1 VQVIKNEFGFNM
13 QKNILLIDDDID
25 ELKIF
30 TDAIKE
36 VPGDFKCVFVSEPE
50 DAMDL
55 LQNFRPD
62 YIFVD
67 FNIPKTNGLE
77 FLSAIKKT
85 KDLRE
90 IPVFLYSTSI
100 TNEISKMA
108 ELLGAAGS
116 IEKTYSIA
124 MLATELKILLT
135 DGAKPNYVMLS
146 GK

>member
-1 VQVIKNEFGFNM
+1 M

-36 VPGDFKCVFVSEPE
+36 VPGDFKCVFVTDTQEALDMLHS
-50 DAMDL
+50 
-55 LQNFRPD
+55 FIPD

-67 FNIPKTNGLE
+67 FNIPKINGLD
-77 FLSAIKKT
+77 FLSAVKKT
-85 KDLRE
+85 DKLKE
-90 IPVFLYSTSI
+90 VPVFLYSTY
-100 TNEISKMA
+100 ISKEMSKIA

-116 IEKTYSIA
+116 IEKTFSIA
-124 MLATELKILLT
+124 MLASELKVLLT
-135 DGAKPNYVMLS
+135 DGARPDYVMLN

>member
-1 VQVIKNEFGFNM
+1 M

-36 VPGDFKCVFVSEPE
+36 VPGNFKCVFVTNTQEAL
-50 DAMDL
+50 DM
-55 LQNFRPD
+55 LQSFIPD

-67 FNIPKTNGLE
+67 FNIPKINGLD
-77 FLSAIKKT
+77 FLSAVKKSD
-85 KDLRE
+85 KLKE
-90 IPVFLYSTSI
+90 VPIFLYSTSI
-100 TNEISKMA
+100 SNEMSKIA

-116 IEKTYSIA
+116 IEKTFSIA
-124 MLATELKILLT
+124 MLASELKVLLT
-135 DGAKPNYVMLS
+135 DGARPNYVMLN

>member
-1 VQVIKNEFGFNM
+1 M

-36 VPGDFKCVFVSEPE
+36 VPGDFKCVFVTGTQEAL
-50 DAMDL
+50 DM
-55 LQNFRPD
+55 LQSFVPH

-67 FNIPKTNGLE
+67 FNIPKINGLD
-77 FLSAIKKT
+77 FLSSVKKSDRL
-85 KDLRE
+85 KE
-90 IPVFLYSTSI
+90 VPVFLYSTSI
-100 TNEISKMA
+100 SNEMSKIA

-116 IEKTYSIA
+116 IEKTFSIA
-124 MLATELKILLT
+124 MLASELKVLLT
-135 DGAKPNYVMLS
+135 DGARPNYVMLN

>member
-1 VQVIKNEFGFNM
+1 M

-36 VPGDFKCVFVSEPE
+36 VPGNFKCVFVSDTQE
-50 DAMDL
+50 ALNL
-55 LQNFRPD
+55 LQTFIPD

-67 FNIPKTNGLE
+67 FNIPKINGLE
-77 FLSAIKKT
+77 FLSTVKKA
-85 KDLRE
+85 DNLRE

-100 TNEISKMA
+100 SNEMSKMA

-116 IEKTYSIA
+116 IEKTFSIS
-124 MLATELKILLT
+124 MLASELKVLLT
-135 DGAKPNYVMLS
+135 DGARPNYVMLN

>member
-1 VQVIKNEFGFNM
+1 M
-13 QKNILLIDDDID
+13 HKNILLIDDDID

-36 VPGDFKCVFVSEPE
+36 VPGDFNCVFVNDTQEAL
-50 DAMDL
+50 DML
-55 LQNFRPD
+55 LKFIPD

-67 FNIPKTNGLE
+67 FNIPKINGLD
-77 FLSAIKKT
+77 FLSAVKKT
-85 KDLRE
+85 DNLRK

-100 TNEISKMA
+100 SNEMSKMA

-116 IEKTYSIA
+116 IEKTFSIA
-124 MLATELKILLT
+124 MLASELKVLLT
-135 DGAKPNYVMLS
+135 DGARPNYVMLN

>member
-1 VQVIKNEFGFNM
+1 M

-36 VPGDFKCVFVSEPE
+36 VAGDFKCVFVNDTQKALE
-50 DAMDL
+50 M
-55 LQNFRPD
+55 LQSFIPD

-67 FNIPKTNGLE
+67 FNIPKINGLD
-77 FLSAIKKT
+77 FLSAVKKT
-85 KDLRE
+85 DKLKE

-100 TNEISKMA
+100 SNEMSKMS

-116 IEKTYSIA
+116 IEKTFSIA
-124 MLATELKILLT
+124 MLASELKVLLT
-135 DGAKPNYVMLS
+135 DGARPNYVMLN

>member
-1 VQVIKNEFGFNM
+1 M
-13 QKNILLIDDDID
+13 QKKILLIDDDID

-36 VPGDFKCVFVSEPE
+36 LPGEFTCEFVTDPQE
-50 DAMDL
+50 ALIL
-55 LQNFRPD
+55 LQNFLPD

-67 FNIPKTNGLE
+67 FNIPKVNGLE
-77 FLSAIKKT
+77 FLSAVKKS
-85 KDLRE
+85 KSLRE

-100 TNEISKMA
+100 SNEISRMA

-124 MLATELKILLT
+124 MLASELKVLLT
-135 DGAKPNYVMLS
+135 DGARPNYVMLN

>member
-1 VQVIKNEFGFNM
+1 M

-30 TDAIKE
+30 SDAMKE
-36 VPGDFKCVFVSEPE
+36 VPGDFKCVYASDTQE
-50 DAMDL
+50 ALNL
-55 LQNFRPD
+55 LQSFTPD

-67 FNIPKTNGLE
+67 FNIPRINGLD
-77 FLSAIKKT
+77 FLSAVKK
-85 KDLRE
+85 KEDLRE

-100 TNEISKMA
+100 SNEMSKMA

-116 IEKTYSIA
+116 IEKTFSIA
-124 MLATELKILLT
+124 MLASELKVLLT
-135 DGAKPNYVMLS
+135 DGARPNYVMLN

>member
-1 VQVIKNEFGFNM
+1 M

-30 TDAIKE
+30 TDAVKE
-36 VPGDFKCVFVSEPE
+36 VPGNFKCIFVNDTQE
-50 DAMDL
+50 AL
-55 LQNFRPD
+55 IKLQSFIPD

-67 FNIPKTNGLE
+67 FNIPKINGLD
-77 FLSAIKKT
+77 FLSAVKKSDNL
-85 KDLRE
+85 KK

-100 TNEISKMA
+100 SNEMSRMA

-116 IEKTYSIA
+116 IEKTFSIA
-124 MLATELKILLT
+124 MLASELKVLLT
-135 DGAKPNYVMLS
+135 DGARPNYVMLN

>member
-1 VQVIKNEFGFNM
+1 M
-13 QKNILLIDDDID
+13 QKTILLIDDDIG

-36 VPGDFKCVFVSEPE
+36 LPGEFKCEFVTDPQQ
-50 DAMDL
+50 ALVL
-55 LQNFRPD
+55 LQTFLPD

-67 FNIPKTNGLE
+67 FNIPKVNGLE
-77 FLSAIKKT
+77 FLSAVKKS
-85 KDLRE
+85 KSLRE

-100 TNEISKMA
+100 SNEISKMA

-116 IEKTYSIA
+116 IEKTFSIG
-124 MLATELKILLT
+124 MLASELKVLLT
-135 DGAKPNYVMLS
+135 DGARPNYVMLN